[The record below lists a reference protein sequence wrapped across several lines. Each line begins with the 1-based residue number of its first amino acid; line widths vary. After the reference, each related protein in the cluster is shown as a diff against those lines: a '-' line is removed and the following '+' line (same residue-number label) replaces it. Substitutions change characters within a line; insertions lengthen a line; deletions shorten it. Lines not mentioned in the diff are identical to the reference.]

1 MEREEEREWG
11 EWEGVG
17 RRGGNGNFYKLI
29 NFYKLNKKKKQA
41 ALSSQLYGLYF
52 SVISVLFL
60 KTSVPFPSFL
70 FFLVY

>member
-29 NFYKLNKKKKQA
+29 NFYKLKKRMIIIFQEKNSKILIKII
-41 ALSSQLYGLYF
+41 LSF
-52 SVISVLFL
+52 
-60 KTSVPFPSFL
+60 
-70 FFLVY
+70 